1 MNNKNNYIYYLNA
14 VHYCLF
20 LGEKTSN
27 LKVNMW
33 VTKIMWFLSKIFS
46 FEDYYKTRKEK
57 IEKDKDKAKLNESL
71 SNQIGF

>member
-1 MNNKNNYIYYLNA
+1 MNRDKFEYFLNA
-14 VHYCLF
+14 VHYCLY

-33 VTKIMWFLSKIFS
+33 VTKIMCFLSKIFS